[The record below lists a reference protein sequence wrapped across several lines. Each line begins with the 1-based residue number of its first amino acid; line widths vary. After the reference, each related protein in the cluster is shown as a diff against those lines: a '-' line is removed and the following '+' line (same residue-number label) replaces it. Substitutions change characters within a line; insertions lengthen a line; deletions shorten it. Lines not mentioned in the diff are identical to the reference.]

1 MVSLSFDTMSIPQ
14 GTRFRPAKLHVPRR
28 GDAQEHGPRAALL
41 RVQAGGAP
49 VWPDVAV
56 GTYRLNLGAARAR
69 PKGLPA
75 APVAVALLQ
84 GAVLLLEQVLLVEI
98 VRDCVGREEAGVAE
112 FVAFT

>member
-56 GTYRLNLGAARAR
+56 GTYRLNLGAARADRCGRLAWDAR
-69 PKGLPA
+69 P
-75 APVAVALLQ
+75 APPLRA
-84 GAVLLLEQVLLVEI
+84 
-98 VRDCVGREEAGVAE
+98 R
-112 FVAFT
+112 